1 MSDIAIQTTATDAG
15 SRSLQVTVPLDRVE
29 AAESK
34 AVKYYQSRVRLP
46 GFRAG
51 KAPVAVV
58 RKRYHDAIRQAV
70 LEELIRESWEAAR
83 ERESIQPIADPSI
96 RNLKFEPGAPLEF
109 EMLVE
114 VKPAIALGRTGGF
127 TLTRPSPAVTDQM
140 VQEQIDRVREQ
151 KAAWLPVEGEQ
162 PAPGHMVRIDVTP
175 LDEPDAKAQPHVFVL
190 GEGRAIPTLEEA
202 VMQLRPGETGEPEVR
217 FPDDHADEAK
227 RGAARRLRIAL
238 HEVKRQ
244 ELPPL
249 DDAFAG
255 EVGDFENVD
264 ALRAAVRADL
274 GREAAREA
282 DARLRDQL
290 VQQLVEANQVP
301 APHGLVHRVL
311 HAYAHAWEIPQE
323 RLEEFE
329 REFHPMA
336 EAQVRRDLLLD
347 AVTEAQALAAT
358 EAEIDERI
366 QRIAESSQRPAGEVY
381 ASLQKSGR
389 LRELER
395 AVTEDKVFTWLLGQS
410 TVQEASA

>member
-1 MSDIAIQTTATDAG
+1 
-15 SRSLQVTVPLDRVE
+15 
-29 AAESK
+29 
-34 AVKYYQSRVRLP
+34 
-46 GFRAG
+46 
-51 KAPVAVV
+51 
-58 RKRYHDAIRQAV
+58 
-70 LEELIRESWEAAR
+70 
-83 ERESIQPIADPSI
+83 
-96 RNLKFEPGAPLEF
+96 
-109 EMLVE
+109 MLVE
-114 VKPAIALGRTGGF
+114 VKPAITLGRTGGF
-127 TLTRPSPAVTDQM
+127 TLTRPSPTVTDQM
-140 VQEQIDRVREQ
+140 VQEQVDRMREQ

-162 PAPGHMVRIDVTP
+162 PAPGQMVRIDVTP
-175 LDEPDAKAQPHVFVL
+175 LDEPGAQPQPHVFVL
-190 GEGRAIPTLEEA
+190 GEGRAIPALEEA

-217 FPDDHADEAK
+217 FPDDHPDEAK
-227 RGAARRLRIAL
+227 RGKARTLRITL

-255 EVGDFENVD
+255 EVGDFETVD

-274 GREAAREA
+274 EREAGREA

-290 VQQLVEANQVP
+290 VQQLVEANAVP

-347 AVTEAQALAAT
+347 AVTEAQGLAAT
-358 EAEIDERI
+358 EAELDERI
-366 QRIAESSQRPAGEVY
+366 QRIAEASKRPAGEVY